1 MEEKA
6 KIKKIIP
13 KTSRAKEYHNRF
25 YLARSL
31 KVIEEINS
39 EPVTVFICGPSQEED
54 KRLTTKKI
62 DTVNE
67 LRNRGH
73 DANTGEE
80 LVSELQAINPESNM
94 TANVYENIAA
104 AQSELVIIF
113 CASPGSIGETH
124 EFLSIPDIARKTL
137 VFIDKKYKNG
147 YTAKGVLEM
156 HKSVNGLV
164 EEYEES
170 DIEECRLLTRSVE
183 WVRDYQAMRWM
194 NSKKII

>member
-164 EEYEES
+164 EEYEEN